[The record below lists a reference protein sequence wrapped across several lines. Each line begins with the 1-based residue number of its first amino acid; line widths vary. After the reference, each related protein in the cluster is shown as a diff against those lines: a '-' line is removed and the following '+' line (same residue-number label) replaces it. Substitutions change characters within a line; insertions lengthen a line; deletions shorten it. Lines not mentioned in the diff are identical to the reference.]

1 MEHDINQSLL
11 RYILRVLLRRE
22 FRTFLNDT
30 SFIQAISYAYLKVDI
45 LDFVTVLWKNDEN
58 EIPRIS
64 LHHQFSRKY
73 AEISQRNFGY

>member
-30 SFIQAISYAYLKVDI
+30 SFIQAISYAYLKVDV
-45 LDFVTVLWKNDEN
+45 LDFVTVL
-58 EIPRIS
+58 
-64 LHHQFSRKY
+64 
-73 AEISQRNFGY
+73 

>member
-1 MEHDINQSLL
+1 MSLGKWWSCRNNKKFYRKMEHDINQSLL

-45 LDFVTVLWKNDEN
+45 LDFVTVL
-58 EIPRIS
+58 
-64 LHHQFSRKY
+64 
-73 AEISQRNFGY
+73 

>member
-64 LHHQFSRKY
+64 LHL
-73 AEISQRNFGY
+73 